1 MEIVAAFACSHAGF
15 LVSHYA
21 KAPPE
26 QREAVYDGFAR
37 IRDEL
42 AAARP
47 DALLIL
53 ATDHGRIYPA
63 THQPQY
69 VIGVSAVAEGIGDA
83 MLPPCQ
89 VPIHQA
95 FAQAVLERSVEG
107 GIDLAYS
114 EATRIDHSFVTP
126 LMLSTPELD
135 LPIIPL
141 VQNTRL
147 PPMPT
152 LRRSYEVGRI
162 IGEALRRGPAG
173 RIAVMGTGGLSHW
186 VGDERRQ
193 AFLRQPAGT
202 RYAVEQEYPLVLPEL
217 GRINAEF
224 DAAFMDCLAQGG
236 AREWIDTWTDDRIYA
251 EAGNGGQE
259 VRNWLTIAGMVEDRP
274 LEVLGYAPVAEWL
287 TGSAVARFRV

>member
-1 MEIVAAFACSHAGF
+1 VDIVAAFACSHAGF

-21 KAPPE
+21 KASPE
-26 QREAVYDGFAR
+26 QRDAVYAGFAR
-37 IRDEL
+37 VRDTL
-42 AAARP
+42 AETRP

-63 THQPQY
+63 SHQPQY
-69 VIGVSAVAEGIGDA
+69 VIGVSPKAEGIGDA
-83 MLPPCQ
+83 LLPPCE

-95 FAQAVLERSVEG
+95 FAQAVLEGSIQG
-107 GIDLAYS
+107 GLDLAYS
-114 EATRIDHSFVTP
+114 EAMRIDHSFVTP
-126 LMLSTPELD
+126 LMLSTPDLD
-135 LPIIPL
+135 LPIVPL

-162 IGEALRRGPAG
+162 IGQALRQGPTG
-173 RIAVMGTGGLSHW
+173 RVAVMGTGGLSHW

-202 RYAVEQEYPLVLPEL
+202 RYAVEQEYPLVLPERGRVNADFDQGFMACL
-217 GRINAEF
+217 GE
-224 DAAFMDCLAQGG
+224 GG
-236 AREWIDTWTDDRIYA
+236 APRWIDHWSEERIYA

-259 VRNWLTIAGMVEDRP
+259 VRNWLTIAGMVDNAP